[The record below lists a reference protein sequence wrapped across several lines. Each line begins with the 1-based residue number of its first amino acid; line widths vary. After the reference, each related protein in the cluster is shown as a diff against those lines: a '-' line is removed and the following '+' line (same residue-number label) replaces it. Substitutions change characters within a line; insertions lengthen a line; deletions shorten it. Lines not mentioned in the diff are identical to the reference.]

1 MRGGGDFWSRRK
13 AAVAAEADAELQA
26 QEAALRAEEQ
36 AALEKK
42 SDDEIL
48 KELDLP
54 DPDTLGAGD
63 DFAAFMKQAVPER
76 LRRRALRRLW
86 VSNPVLANL
95 DALVDYGEDYTDAAN
110 VIENLQSTYVVGKGM
125 LAHVEEMA
133 RQAEEA
139 PPRTRRTAWQR
150 TVPRSTWSNP
160 PKRQRWSPRMTPS
173 PSPPRQK
180 SKNTLRPP
188 RRRPSCRP
196 DAACGS
202 ILRVD
207 D

>member
-139 PPRTRRTAWQR
+139 AAEDAPDGLAEDGAEVDVVEPAEAPEMEPEDDPIALAAAPEIEEHAETAEEEALVPTRR
-150 TVPRSTWSNP
+150 
-160 PKRQRWSPRMTPS
+160 RMRFDFAS
-173 PSPPRQK
+173 
-180 SKNTLRPP
+180 
-188 RRRPSCRP
+188 
-196 DAACGS
+196 
-202 ILRVD
+202 
-207 D
+207 

>member
-139 PPRTRRTAWQR
+139 AAEDAPDGLAEDGAEVDVVEPAEAPEMEPEDDPTALAAAPEIEEHAETAEEEALVPTRR
-150 TVPRSTWSNP
+150 
-160 PKRQRWSPRMTPS
+160 RMRFDFAS
-173 PSPPRQK
+173 
-180 SKNTLRPP
+180 
-188 RRRPSCRP
+188 
-196 DAACGS
+196 
-202 ILRVD
+202 
-207 D
+207 